1 MFELT
6 MAALHT
12 HLLPTIL
19 LQAFNNISYFH
30 LTFLARLPAAEY
42 QHIPPVFIGK
52 SPQLTKSITPASPA
66 AVSGAAFAF
75 FCKRRDAYG
84 SPRAS
89 TC

>member
-19 LQAFNNISYFH
+19 LQAFDNISYFH

-42 QHIPPVFIGK
+42 QHIPPMFIGK
-52 SPQLTKSITPASPA
+52 SPQLTKSIASELT
-66 AVSGAAFAF
+66 GA
-75 FCKRRDAYG
+75 R
-84 SPRAS
+84 
-89 TC
+89 